1 VVAVGDAADGAADAS
16 TLGFGLGEEFGLTSA
31 WEEHAV
37 NSTAARAAPI
47 SEL

>member
-1 VVAVGDAADGAADAS
+1 MASGDAAEGVADAS
-16 TLGFGLGEEFGLTSA
+16 TLGLALGAELGLTSA